1 MAGIVIIHNT
11 FARGNIRRPGILLKI
26 KKIVGDYGE
35 VVSTKTIDELPLVAE
50 LCLKREIDILG
61 VNGGDGS
68 MHTLLTAFINIYKD
82 HPLPKI
88 IALRGGTMNTMPNSL
103 KLKGKTLEI
112 LQKLIEKY
120 TTRTPLDTIGQHLI
134 KLNDK
139 YGFMSGAGIPPNFLS
154 AYYDG
159 TTTGPWQGIKVI
171 ARTIGSVLIQ
181 GPFAKFIMAPAKCKL
196 KVEEKELPDKEFV
209 AILACTIREIGLG
222 FTPTPRA
229 YDKPG
234 CFHFIA
240 TTIAPIKIIPKIPAL
255 WLGWDLNLPE
265 VFSQPV
271 SKAKIEPLANLR
283 YMIDGEIYETE
294 EPIEITCGPTIE
306 LIKI

>member
-1 MAGIVIIHNT
+1 MAGIVIVHNP
-11 FARGNIRRPGILLKI
+11 FARGNIRRPGILSKI
-26 KKIVGDYGE
+26 KGLVGSVGE
-35 VVSTKTIDELPLVAE
+35 VVSTRTIDELPLVAE

-68 MHTLLTAFINIYKD
+68 MHIALTAFVNTYKH

-88 IALRGGTMNTMPNSL
+88 VALRGGTMNTMPNSL

-120 TTRTPLDTIGQHLI
+120 TTRTSFETIKQSLVR
-134 KLNDK
+134 LNNK
-139 YGFMSGAGIPPNFLS
+139 YGFMSGAGIPPNLLS
-154 AYYDG
+154 AYYGG
-159 TTTGPWQGIKVI
+159 TSTGPWQGIKVI

-181 GPFAKFIMAPAKCKL
+181 GPYAKFIMKPATCRL
-196 KVEEKELPDKEFV
+196 IVEDKEFPDKEFV

-240 TTIAPIKIIPKIPAL
+240 TTISPIKIIPKIPAL
-255 WLGWDLNLPE
+255 WLGRDLILPE
-265 VFSQPV
+265 VFSQPI
-271 SKAKIEPLANLR
+271 SRARIEPLANLR
-283 YMIDGEIYETE
+283 YMVDGEIYETE
-294 EPIEITCGPTIE
+294 QPIDITCGPAIE